1 MKNYLCQFIPLRADF
16 LATMSAVEQ
25 QWMAEHGAFL
35 NDLMTQGLIVA
46 HGPVLDPA
54 GAYGVSLYR
63 IADDQD
69 VAALTA
75 QDPLVRNGVGRYLH
89 HPMLHLASR
98 A

>member
-35 NDLMTQGLIVA
+35 DDLMTQGLIVA

-54 GAYGVSLYR
+54 GAYGVSLYS

-69 VAALTA
+69 IAVLTA
-75 QDPLVRNGVGRYLH
+75 QDPLVRNGVGRYVH